1 MTKNEL
7 RIRVSEKAAASKPT
21 LESATESFKRC
32 GIMDSD
38 GRIKEDYKN
47 IFIPRKEVKEAE

>member
-7 RIRVSEKAAASKPT
+7 RIHALEKASASKPT
-21 LESATESFKRC
+21 IESATESFKRC
-32 GIMDSD
+32 GIMDGD

-47 IFIPRKEVKEAE
+47 IFIPRKEVKETE